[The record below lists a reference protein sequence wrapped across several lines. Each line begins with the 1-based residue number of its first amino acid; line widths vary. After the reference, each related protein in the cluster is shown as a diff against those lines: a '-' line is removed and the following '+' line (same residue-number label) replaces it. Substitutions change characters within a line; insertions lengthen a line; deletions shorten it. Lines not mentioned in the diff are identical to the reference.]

1 MNTYKLILN
10 CTFISFFIISNHSCT
25 TNKSYISDET
35 SFLEE
40 ISIKE
45 IQSGYQNNSYTVNDI
60 VSAYID
66 RINSIDQSGPNLN
79 SVLTVNPDALTI
91 ADSLDKNSQPLS
103 PTTSTTFGRLKTK
116 RPYTV

>member
-10 CTFISFFIISNHSCT
+10 CTFISFFVVSNHSCT

-45 IQSGYQNNSYTVNDI
+45 IQSGYQNNRYTVNDI

-66 RINSIDQSGPNLN
+66 RINSIDQSGPYLN
-79 SVLTVNPDALTI
+79 SVLTCLLYTSPSPRD
-91 ADSLDKNSQPLS
+91 LS
-103 PTTSTTFGRLKTK
+103 TSRM
-116 RPYTV
+116 PSSA

>member
-45 IQSGYQNNSYTVNDI
+45 IQSGYQNNSYTVNNI
-60 VSAYID
+60 VSALY
-66 RINSIDQSGPNLN
+66 
-79 SVLTVNPDALTI
+79 AL
-91 ADSLDKNSQPLS
+91 LS
-103 PTTSTTFGRLKTK
+103 KI
-116 RPYTV
+116 